1 MMYIMSADRAEV
13 CHTSTCS
20 ATIRTEIGRRVSQQ
34 DRALICCDENLL
46 FAFLCDGMG
55 GTAQGEMASQRTA
68 ETLCDLFSEPNT
80 YEMALKQPI
89 DFLHLALTNSDE
101 AVACDAGLYGSGTT
115 LTALILAEKQA
126 YWASVGDSRLYIM
139 RKNEMVQATRDHNYQ
154 LYLDEL
160 LSQKRI
166 GQQRY
171 DAERARGRA
180 LISYIGIGHLQL
192 FDLTKNPLPVL
203 PGDMLLLTS
212 DGLTG
217 LLSEQE
223 IQAVLQSDGTLDQRA
238 DRLMQSALLKGQER
252 SMDNTTFILTEI
264 I

>member
-1 MMYIMSADRAEV
+1 MMYNISADRMKTY
-13 CHTSTCS
+13 HTSACS
-20 ATIRTEIGRRVSQQ
+20 ATIRTEIGKRVSQQ

-68 ETLCDLFSEPNT
+68 ETLCDLFSEPNA

-89 DFLHLALTNSDE
+89 DFLHLALTSSDE

-115 LTALILAEKQA
+115 LTALILAEGQA
-126 YWASVGDSRLYIM
+126 HWASVGDSRLYII

-180 LISYIGIGHLQL
+180 LISYIGIGNLQL
-192 FDLTKNPLPVL
+192 FDLTKNPLPVF

-223 IQAVLQSDGTLDQRA
+223 IQSILQSDGALDQLA
-238 DRLMQSALLKGQER
+238 DRLMHRALLRGQELP
-252 SMDNTTFILTEI
+252 MDNTTFVLIQI